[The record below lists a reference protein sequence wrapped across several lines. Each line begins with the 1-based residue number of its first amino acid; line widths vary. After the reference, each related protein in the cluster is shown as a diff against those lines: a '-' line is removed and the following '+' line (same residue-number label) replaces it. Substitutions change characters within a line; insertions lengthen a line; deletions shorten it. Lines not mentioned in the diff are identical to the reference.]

1 MNYSII
7 NIIFFYQVPA
17 NLQTE
22 KDLFMYRSYIAQK
35 KYGVV
40 LDEISPS
47 ASQEE
52 LVAVRLLAD
61 FLANESKRYYFQNSK
76 QNKNRNI
83 KFYSLLVIILYVILI
98 VKWVEMSKI
107 HFVYL

>member
-1 MNYSII
+1 
-7 NIIFFYQVPA
+7 
-17 NLQTE
+17 
-22 KDLFMYRSYIAQK
+22 MYRSYIAQK

-40 LDEISPS
+40 LDEIRPS

-61 FLANESKRYYFQNSK
+61 FLANESKRYYFKIQSK
-76 QNKNRNI
+76 KNRNI
-83 KFYSLLVIILYVILI
+83 RFYSLLVIILYVILI

-107 HFVYL
+107 HFVYLWQVICIILMK

>member
-1 MNYSII
+1 LLLFLFDI
-7 NIIFFYQVPA
+7 NHQLFFFQVPQ

-40 LDEISPS
+40 LDEIRPS

-61 FLANESKRYYFQNSK
+61 FLSNESKRYCFRSSEKKSNS
-76 QNKNRNI
+76 
-83 KFYSLLVIILYVILI
+83 LIL
-98 VKWVEMSKI
+98 
-107 HFVYL
+107 F

>member
-1 MNYSII
+1 
-7 NIIFFYQVPA
+7 
-17 NLQTE
+17 
-22 KDLFMYRSYIAQK
+22 MYRSYIAQK

-40 LDEISPS
+40 LDEIRPS

-76 QNKNRNI
+76 QKNQKYKILFSFSDNI
-83 KFYSLLVIILYVILI
+83 VRDLDSKMGGNVKNSFCLLMAGYMYYLNEVINA
-98 VKWVEMSKI
+98 
-107 HFVYL
+107 

>member
-1 MNYSII
+1 
-7 NIIFFYQVPA
+7 
-17 NLQTE
+17 
-22 KDLFMYRSYIAQK
+22 MYRSYIAQK

-61 FLANESKRYYFQNSK
+61 FLANESKRYYFKIQSK
-76 QNKNRNI
+76 KNRNI
-83 KFYSLLVIILYVILI
+83 RFYSLLVIILYVILI

-107 HFVYL
+107 HFVYLWQVICIILMK

>member
-1 MNYSII
+1 MNYSI
-7 NIIFFYQVPA
+7 FFVQVPQ

-40 LDEISPS
+40 LDEIRSS

-61 FLANESKRYYFQNSK
+61 FLANESKRYYFQNLPQK
-76 QNKNRNI
+76 KER
-83 KFYSLLVIILYVILI
+83 
-98 VKWVEMSKI
+98 
-107 HFVYL
+107 

>member
-1 MNYSII
+1 
-7 NIIFFYQVPA
+7 
-17 NLQTE
+17 
-22 KDLFMYRSYIAQK
+22 MYRAYIAQK

-40 LDEISPS
+40 LDEIRPS
-47 ASQEE
+47 AAQEE

-61 FLANESKRYYFQNSK
+61 FLANESKRYFENPLKSE
-76 QNKNRNI
+76 I
-83 KFYSLLVIILYVILI
+83 DLFFSVIIFFVILT

>member
-1 MNYSII
+1 MRHRRSC
-7 NIIFFYQVPA
+7 FVFVQVPQ

-40 LDEISPS
+40 LDEIRPS

-61 FLANESKRYYFQNSK
+61 FLANDSKRYVSPINPK
-76 QNKNRNI
+76 
-83 KFYSLLVIILYVILI
+83 
-98 VKWVEMSKI
+98 
-107 HFVYL
+107 